1 MTRNHNRSA
10 ITESKAR
17 GGWLSETA
25 APSKPAGHYE
35 PAVLSGNL
43 LYISGVTPK
52 RDGILLYRG
61 KVGRDL
67 TAEEAYQA
75 ARLCGQIILAQIQ
88 ASIGSLDRI
97 EQMVKLTG
105 YVACEDTFT
114 QHPFVINGASD
125 ILLDVLGER
134 GKHARCALGVVS
146 LPGGAAVEVE
156 ALVRLCE

>member
-1 MTRNHNRSA
+1 MTTNQNGSVMSEPGA
-10 ITESKAR
+10 E
-17 GGWLSETA
+17 GGLFPEMYEPPK
-25 APSKPAGHYE
+25 PSGHYE
-35 PAVLSGNL
+35 SAVLSGNL

-52 RDGILLYRG
+52 IDGILQYRG

-67 TAEEAYQA
+67 TAEEAYQGA
-75 ARLCGQIILAQIQ
+75 KMCGQIILALIQ
-88 ASIGSLDRI
+88 SSIGSLDRI
-97 EQMVKLTG
+97 EQMVKVTG

-125 ILLDVLGER
+125 IFLDVLGDR

-156 ALVRLCE
+156 AVVRLRE